1 MSYHQSNIF
10 RGVEISIGKC
20 RVTSL
25 IGQFLRPHLPV
36 VRVEGIVFES
46 SFGENSIAIAAPLL
60 KSANSCKIFK
70 SSQLDRKFAFIS
82 INVTLFFREH
92 KTFFSKV
99 KVKEMRNKTCLKSP

>member
-1 MSYHQSNIF
+1 MP
-10 RGVEISIGKC
+10 K
-20 RVTSL
+20 
-25 IGQFLRPHLPV
+25 
-36 VRVEGIVFES
+36 VRVDGVVFEP
-46 SFGENSIAIAAPLL
+46 SFGENSVTIAAPFL

>member
-1 MSYHQSNIF
+1 MP
-10 RGVEISIGKC
+10 K
-20 RVTSL
+20 
-25 IGQFLRPHLPV
+25 
-36 VRVEGIVFES
+36 VRVDGVVFEP

-82 INVTLFFREH
+82 INVTLFFREEH
-92 KTFFSKV
+92 KTFFNKV